1 MYYAL
6 IVFSTLLFSLNFFA
20 NQGYQK
26 LNGSSFHASLKYSLQ
41 TSAVSFC
48 IMLILSKF
56 QLAFSWFSF
65 GVALL
70 NAGVYMIS
78 SYCGIAALKTAN
90 LSVYSV
96 FMMLGGMTLPSLYGI
111 IFLNESITAGKIV
124 CCVLIVIALLFTV
137 ERKTANKKA
146 FIYYIGCFV
155 LNGLVATVAT
165 MHQAG
170 SEAVDGQ
177 SFLAMTN
184 IFQMLFCL
192 VVLAIKNR
200 KMLKPRLKD
209 LQFTAGGAASN
220 GIANLLLL
228 IALEHVDASVQY
240 PLVTGGVVVF
250 SALTTRITEKKI
262 TRNNIFAVIFAVLA
276 AIFVIT

>member
-6 IVFSTLLFSLNFFA
+6 IVFSTLLFSLSFFA

-26 LNGSSFHASLKYSLQ
+26 LNGSSLEASLKYSLQ
-41 TSAVSFC
+41 AGFTSFC

-56 QLAFSWFSF
+56 KLAFSWFSF
-65 GVALL
+65 GVALI
-70 NAGVYMIS
+70 NAGVYMTS

-96 FMMLGGMTLPSLYGI
+96 FMMLGGMMLPSLYGI
-111 IFLNESITAGKIV
+111 VFLDEQITIGKII
-124 CCVLIVIALLFTV
+124 CCVLIVVALLFTI
-137 ERKTANKKA
+137 ERKTENKKA

-155 LNGLVATVAT
+155 LNGLTATVAT

-170 SEAVDGQ
+170 REAVDGQ

-184 IFQMLFCL
+184 VFQILFCL
-192 VVLAIKNR
+192 VFLAINNR
-200 KMLKPRLKD
+200 EMLKLRLKD
-209 LQFTAGGAASN
+209 LKFTAGGAACN
-220 GIANLLLL
+220 GVANLLLL
-228 IALEHVDASVQY
+228 IALKHVDASVQY

-250 SALTTRITEKKI
+250 SAMTTLITERKLS
-262 TRNNIFAVIFAVLA
+262 RNNIIAVIFAVLA
-276 AIFVIT
+276 AVFVIL